1 MEYKVIVR
9 DRETGEEK
17 YIKGLNRADS
27 EKEALTQA
35 RDVGKQVYIS
45 WADANGRSGYLNRD
59 GMTDKCPGEPW

>member
-27 EKEALTQA
+27 EKSALTQA
-35 RDVGKQVYIS
+35 RDAGKQVYIS
-45 WADANGRSGYLNRD
+45 WADRKWPQRLPEPRRHD
-59 GMTDKCPGEPW
+59 G